1 MYTSELFFFPQYLA
15 TALEVGSVIRSDYI
29 ARVPPC
35 EKSCFSK
42 VCSGPGNSK
51 AIPLIPLILTQV
63 NCHY

>member
-51 AIPLIPLILTQV
+51 AIPL
-63 NCHY
+63 